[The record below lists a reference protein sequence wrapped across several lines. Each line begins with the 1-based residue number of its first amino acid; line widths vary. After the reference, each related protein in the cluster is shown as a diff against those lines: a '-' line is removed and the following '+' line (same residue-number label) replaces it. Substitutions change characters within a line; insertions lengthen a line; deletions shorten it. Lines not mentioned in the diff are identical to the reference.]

1 MPRISWTRCIAAFC
15 LGLTALPLGCQQ
27 AQQVPDPGPSMDSAR
42 PTPSLVRGENFYE
55 QGQTR
60 YFPVRFISADAVT
73 VHDKWQPPESGDT
86 EADLG
91 YSIGEERFD
100 DVVKLIGYLDGL
112 DADTLDEG
120 LVLIQQNPEKRPDWE
135 QNINQLCVFAE
146 FKNIQLWLR
155 VPTEADDPG
164 GEHAYWLVRQTEPE
178 EPSLGAES
186 VEGH

>member
-1 MPRISWTRCIAAFC
+1 MTKRVVRLFGCLLYLALVAIAFGCRKQEQAEP
-15 LGLTALPLGCQQ
+15 PL
-27 AQQVPDPGPSMDSAR
+27 AESAR
-42 PTPSLVRGENFYE
+42 PVLPLTRGENFFE
-55 QGQTR
+55 QGETR
-60 YFPVRFISADAVT
+60 YFPVRFIPADPVT
-73 VHDKWQPPESGDT
+73 IQDKWQPPDDQAAEG
-86 EADLG
+86 DLG
-91 YSIGEERFD
+91 YYIGEECFE
-100 DVVKLIGYLDGL
+100 DVVKLIGHLDGL
-112 DADTLDEG
+112 DADILAEG
-120 LVLIQQNPEKRPDWE
+120 LVLIQQSPKKRPDWE